1 MEKKKIKILA
11 LFGKSASGKDTIQNW
26 IVSSFPQLTH
36 KIVSCTTRP
45 KRENEKEGFDYFFL
59 TDEEF
64 TKKVLDG
71 SMLEATSFRDWFY
84 GTALDQLDSEKI
96 NVGVFNPSG
105 VECLLED
112 SRLEVV
118 PVLIY
123 ANGKIRLLRS
133 LSRENSPNCGE
144 VCRRYLAD
152 EKDFEEVEFEYYG
165 WINEI
170 DEHST
175 WRYRIEQ
182 LSRILTSC
190 SWADFNDL

>member
-1 MEKKKIKILA
+1 

-26 IVSSFPQLTH
+26 IVSNFPQFTH

-84 GTALDQLDSEKI
+84 GTALDQLDPEKI

-123 ANGKIRLLRS
+123 ANGKVRLFRS
-133 LSRENSPNCGE
+133 LNRENSPNCRE
-144 VCRRYLAD
+144 ICRRYLAD
-152 EKDFEEVEFEYYG
+152 EKDFEEVEFEYDG
-165 WINEI
+165 WINET